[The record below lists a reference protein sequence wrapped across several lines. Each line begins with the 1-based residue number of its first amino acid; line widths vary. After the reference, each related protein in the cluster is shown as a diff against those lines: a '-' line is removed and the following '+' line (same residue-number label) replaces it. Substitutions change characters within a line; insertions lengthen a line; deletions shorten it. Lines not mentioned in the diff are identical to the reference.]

1 LPCCRSNGIWAIN
14 RSRADVPVRDTFKHV
29 SLAKIYRREY
39 WEPSPADVAEIER
52 EARAARQDFADDPA

>member
-1 LPCCRSNGIWAIN
+1 
-14 RSRADVPVRDTFKHV
+14 VRDTFKDA
-29 SLAKIYRREY
+29 SLAKIYRREH